1 MSNVIQMGEL
11 APVGAIAGQR
21 CQAPGF
27 GCRVET
33 KPLPGLISLLAMTAE
48 SPVCPFYF

>member
-1 MSNVIQMGEL
+1 MSSVIQTGEF
-11 APVGAIAGQR
+11 APVGAIAGQH

-33 KPLPGLISLLAMTAE
+33 KPVPGLVSLLAMTAE
-48 SPVCPFYF
+48 SSACPFYF